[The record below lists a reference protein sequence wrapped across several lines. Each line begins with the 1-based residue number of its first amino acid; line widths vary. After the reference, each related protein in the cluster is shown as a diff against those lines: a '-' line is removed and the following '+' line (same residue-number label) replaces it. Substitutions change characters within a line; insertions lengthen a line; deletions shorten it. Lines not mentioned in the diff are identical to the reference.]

1 MVNIQL
7 TELEFEALIR
17 TLEHQP
23 LTGDES
29 FIQDILLKIRT
40 GKYYKVEEF
49 KAGILSESQKAELKK
64 SWNGVKSSEVNLPK
78 PGSY

>member
-23 LTGDES
+23 LTGDQS
-29 FIQDILLKIRT
+29 FIQDILLKIRV
-40 GKYYKVEEF
+40 GKYNKVGELRP
-49 KAGILSESQKAELKK
+49 GILSESTKVEFRK
-64 SWNGVKSSEVNLPK
+64 SWNEVKNQNLIREYK
-78 PGSY
+78 

>member
-40 GKYYKVEEF
+40 GRYDKIGELRPK
-49 KAGILSESQKAELKK
+49 ILSET
-64 SWNGVKSSEVNLPK
+64 GV
-78 PGSY
+78 